1 MTASAPAPPR
11 ARSRGECRRAVGRS
25 RRPAATL
32 SSLTTKVGRERAA
45 RSAKRPMP
53 ANASTCSTTAGASAG
68 GTASDGTRHATS
80 PGMESG
86 SRLVTTTRTSATS
99 ARSCAVARATASS
112 RCSALSSTANVG
124 PSSRSRSTTSS
135 ERASRR
141 LRHTE
146 RRPECVRDRVVVA
159 VGGQLAP
166 PHTTGE
172 PVREPC
178 CDLGRQS

>member
-1 MTASAPAPPR
+1 MR
-11 ARSRGECRRAVGRS
+11 ARDRIEQVLGVVEHRQRRAVVAE
-25 RRPAATL
+25 PL
-32 SSLTTKVGRERAA
+32 DDLER
-45 RSAKRPMP
+45 
-53 ANASTCSTTAGASAG
+53 
-68 GTASDGTRHATS
+68 
-80 PGMESG
+80 
-86 SRLVTTTRTSATS
+86 
-99 ARSCAVARATASS
+99 
-112 RCSALSSTANVG
+112 
-124 PSSRSRSTTSS
+124 

-172 PVREPC
+172 AVREPC